1 LKKQA
6 TKKEE
11 KRKTD
16 KNCLTKTLILLNI
29 SLGLKPDK
37 LTFTKKKML
46 NRFLVIFLS
55 LGLFSLNAQNNGRL
69 TGRVIDNQNLLPLE
83 GATVIINETTIGV
96 ITDAEGYF
104 TINDVPPQTYNIEAS
119 FLGYDSQTK
128 FNVIVKS
135 VGTADLLFKLD
146 ELSERLDEVV
156 VGKSPFRTSKETPLS
171 TQSLS
176 AVEIETYPGGNND
189 IAKVA
194 QSLPGISP
202 SIGGFRNDFI
212 IRGGAPNETVYYL
225 DGVEIPNINHFSTQ
239 GSAGGPVGMLNV
251 DFVREVTLSSSAF
264 GAEYDNPLSGV
275 LAFEQRDGNATEMAT
290 KLRIGA
296 SEAGITLNTPLFKG
310 DKERSNTTLMLSA
323 RRSYLQFVFELVGL
337 PIRPDYWDYQWKI
350 NHTIDAFNS
359 ISFIGLGSIDD
370 FSVVAPEEF
379 DAEQQSTIEQVPII
393 QQKTTTIGLSW
404 KRKFKSGNGRMQ
416 TTLSTNRL
424 QNVFSRFSD
433 NENQTG
439 LLFENDAVEHE
450 TKLRLN
456 VTQFLAEWKLSYG
469 TNVQLSNYS
478 NKTLGLLEN
487 FNYASSIDFMK
498 YGFFGKASRSYF
510 NEKLS
515 LSLGLRVDA
524 DSFTTGSTLIDNLS
538 PRLAASYQLTSDQR
552 WKLNASIGRYYKIP
566 TYTML
571 GFQDLQGN
579 FINKNNRYTQSDHY
593 VFGVEYNWTPTARI
607 TVEGFIKD
615 YSQYPVS
622 VLDQVSLANKGGGFE
637 VLGNEPVLDT
647 GKGKSSGIEV
657 LFQQKLTKN
666 FYGVLAYTHFFS
678 EFSRANG
685 PLLPTVWDSR
695 NLLSFTGGYKL
706 KRNWEVSLRY
716 RYAGETPYV
725 PTDVAASLAAY
736 PRIVLDYNR
745 LGDVTLDA
753 FSQGDIRIDKK
764 WNFKRLSFNFYLEVQ
779 NFLAKAVPR
788 PQEYGIAR
796 NEDGTEVNP
805 RNLVLIDTDRTETP
819 LPSFGFVFDF

>member
-1 LKKQA
+1 MLKSL
-6 TKKEE
+6 
-11 KRKTD
+11 
-16 KNCLTKTLILLNI
+16 LTSFFLLLI
-29 SLGLKPDK
+29 SL
-37 LTFTKKKML
+37 
-46 NRFLVIFLS
+46 VY
-55 LGLFSLNAQNNGRL
+55 AQNNGTL
-69 TGRVIDNQNLLPLE
+69 TGQVIDNKTLLPLE
-83 GATVIINETTIGV
+83 GSTVLVEGTTIGV

-104 TINDVPPQTYNIEAS
+104 SIQDIPPKTYKITAS
-119 FLGYDSQTK
+119 FLGYTSETK

-135 VGTADLLFKLD
+135 VGTADLLFKLEED
-146 ELSERLDEVV
+146 NQILDEVV
-156 VGKSPFRTSKETPLS
+156 VVKSSFRTTKETPLS

-212 IRGGAPNETVYYL
+212 IRGGAPNESVYYL
-225 DGVEIPNINHFSTQ
+225 DGIEIPNINHFSTQ

-251 DFVREVTLSSSAF
+251 DFIRNVTLSSSAF

-275 LAFEQRDGNATEMAT
+275 LAFEQRDGNT
-290 KLRIGA
+290 KDFAAKVRVGA
-296 SEAGITLNTPLFKG
+296 SEAGITINTPLFKG
-310 DKERSNTTLMLSA
+310 DKERSNTTLMLSV
-323 RRSYLQFVFELVGL
+323 RRSYLQFIFELVGL
-337 PIRPDYWDYQWKI
+337 PIRPDYWDYQWKLT
-350 NHTIDAFNS
+350 HTVDTYNS

-370 FSVVAPEEF
+370 FSVVAPDEF
-379 DAEQQSTIEQVPII
+379 DAEQQATIEQVPII
-393 QQKTTTIGLSW
+393 QQRTTTLGLSW
-404 KRKFKSGNGRMQ
+404 TRKFKNGNGLML

-424 QNVFSRFSD
+424 QNLFSRFED
-433 NENQTG
+433 NEAKSG
-439 LLFENDAVEHE
+439 LLFENDAVEQE
-450 TKLRLN
+450 TKLRSK
-456 VTQFLAEWKLSYG
+456 VTRYSGNWKYSYG
-469 TNVQLSNYS
+469 FNLQLSKYS
-478 NKTLGLLEN
+478 NATLSLLEN
-487 FNYASSIDFMK
+487 FNYATSINFTK

-510 NEKLS
+510 NERLS
-515 LSLGLRVDA
+515 LSLGLRLDA
-524 DSFTTGSTLIDNLS
+524 DSFTTGSSLIDNLS
-538 PRLAASYQLTSDQR
+538 PRFAASYRLTQDER
-552 WKLNASIGRYYKIP
+552 WKVNTSIGRYFKMP

-571 GFQDLQGN
+571 GFQDINGN

-593 VFGVEYNWTPTARI
+593 VLGIEYNWSPTSRI
-607 TVEGFIKD
+607 TIEGFLKD

-637 VLGNEPVLDT
+637 VLGNEPVID
-647 GKGKSSGIEV
+647 SGEGQSLGMEV

-666 FYGVLAYTHFFS
+666 FYGVLAYTYFFS
-678 EFSRANG
+678 EFSRENG

-706 KRNWEVSLRY
+706 KRNWEISLRY
-716 RYAGETPYV
+716 RYAGKTPYV

-745 LGDVTLDA
+745 LGDVSLDV

-779 NFLAKAVPR
+779 NFLAQAVPR
-788 PQEYGIAR
+788 PLEYGLAR
-796 NEDGTEVNP
+796 TDDGMEVQP
-805 RNLVLIDTDRTETP
+805 RNLVVIDTDRTQTP

>member
-1 LKKQA
+1 
-6 TKKEE
+6 
-11 KRKTD
+11 
-16 KNCLTKTLILLNI
+16 
-29 SLGLKPDK
+29 
-37 LTFTKKKML
+37 ML
-46 NRFLVIFLS
+46 NRLLVIFLS
-55 LGLFSLNAQNNGRL
+55 LGIFSLNAQNNGRL
-69 TGRVIDNQNLLPLE
+69 TGRVIDNQSLLPLE

-96 ITDAEGYF
+96 VTDAEGYF

-119 FLGYDSQTK
+119 FLGYGSQTK

-146 ELSERLDEVV
+146 ELSESLDEVV
-156 VGKSPFRTSKETPLS
+156 VAKSPFRTSKETPLS

-290 KLRIGA
+290 KVRIGA
-296 SEAGITLNTPLFKG
+296 SEAGVTLNTPLFKG

-370 FSVVAPEEF
+370 FSVVASDEF

-393 QQKTTTIGLSW
+393 KQKTNTVGLSW
-404 KRKFKSGNGRMQ
+404 KRKFKSGKGRMQ

-439 LLFENDAVEHE
+439 LLFENEAVEQE
-450 TKLRLN
+450 TKLRLH
-456 VTQFLAEWKLSYG
+456 VTQFSSDWKLIYG
-469 TNVQLSNYS
+469 ANIQLSNYS
-478 NKTLGLLEN
+478 NETLGLLEN

-498 YGFFGKASRSYF
+498 YGFFGKASRSYL
-510 NEKLS
+510 EDKLS
-515 LSLGLRVDA
+515 LSFGLRLDA
-524 DSFTTGSTLIDNLS
+524 DSFTTGSSLIDNLS
-538 PRLAASYQLTSDQR
+538 PRLAASYQLSSDQR
-552 WKLNASIGRYYKIP
+552 WKLNASVGRYYKIP
-566 TYTML
+566 PYTML
-571 GFQDLQGN
+571 GFQDLQEN

-637 VLGNEPVLDT
+637 VLGNEPVVDT

-745 LGDVTLDA
+745 LGDVTLDE
-753 FSQGDIRIDKK
+753 FNQGDIRIDKK

-788 PQEYGIAR
+788 PLEYGIAR
-796 NEDGTEVNP
+796 NVDGTEINP
-805 RNLVLIDTDRTETP
+805 RSLVQIDTDRTETP

>member
-1 LKKQA
+1 MLKSL
-6 TKKEE
+6 
-11 KRKTD
+11 
-16 KNCLTKTLILLNI
+16 LTSFFLLLI
-29 SLGLKPDK
+29 SL
-37 LTFTKKKML
+37 
-46 NRFLVIFLS
+46 VY
-55 LGLFSLNAQNNGRL
+55 AQNNGTL
-69 TGRVIDNQNLLPLE
+69 TGQVIDNKTLLPLE
-83 GATVIINETTIGV
+83 GSTVLVEGTTIGV

-104 TINDVPPQTYNIEAS
+104 SIQDIPPKTYKITAS
-119 FLGYDSQTK
+119 FLGYTSETK

-135 VGTADLLFKLD
+135 VGTADLLFKLEED
-146 ELSERLDEVV
+146 NQILDEVV
-156 VGKSPFRTSKETPLS
+156 VVKSSFRTTKETPLS

-212 IRGGAPNETVYYL
+212 IRGGAPNESVYYL
-225 DGVEIPNINHFSTQ
+225 DGIEIPNINHFSTQ

-251 DFVREVTLSSSAF
+251 DFIRNVTLSSSAF

-275 LAFEQRDGNATEMAT
+275 LAFEQRDGNT
-290 KLRIGA
+290 KNFAAKVRVGA
-296 SEAGITLNTPLFKG
+296 SEAGITINAPLFKG

-323 RRSYLQFVFELVGL
+323 RRSYLQFIFELVGL
-337 PIRPDYWDYQWKI
+337 PIRPDYWDYQWKLT
-350 NHTIDAFNS
+350 HTVDTYNS

-370 FSVVAPEEF
+370 FSVVAPDEF
-379 DAEQQSTIEQVPII
+379 DAEQQATIEQVPII
-393 QQKTTTIGLSW
+393 QQRTTTLGLSW
-404 KRKFKSGNGRMQ
+404 TRKFKNGNGLML

-424 QNVFSRFSD
+424 QNLFSRFED
-433 NENQTG
+433 NEAKSG
-439 LLFENDAVEHE
+439 LLFENDAVEQE
-450 TKLRLN
+450 TKLRSK
-456 VTQFLAEWKLSYG
+456 VTRYSGNWKYSYG
-469 TNVQLSNYS
+469 FNLQLSKYS
-478 NKTLGLLEN
+478 NATLSLLEN
-487 FNYASSIDFMK
+487 FNYATSINFTK

-510 NEKLS
+510 NERLS
-515 LSLGLRVDA
+515 LSLGLRLDA
-524 DSFTTGSTLIDNLS
+524 DSFTTGSSLIDNLS
-538 PRLAASYQLTSDQR
+538 PRFAASYRLTQDER
-552 WKLNASIGRYYKIP
+552 WKVNTSIGRYFKMP

-571 GFQDLQGN
+571 GFQDINGN

-593 VFGVEYNWTPTARI
+593 VLGVEYNWSPTSRI
-607 TVEGFIKD
+607 TIEGFLKD

-637 VLGNEPVLDT
+637 VLGNEPVID
-647 GKGKSSGIEV
+647 SGEGQSLGMEV

-666 FYGVLAYTHFFS
+666 FYGVLAYTYFFS
-678 EFSRANG
+678 EFSRENG

-706 KRNWEVSLRY
+706 KRNWEISLRY
-716 RYAGETPYV
+716 RYAGKTPYV

-745 LGDVTLDA
+745 LGDVNLDV

-779 NFLAKAVPR
+779 NFLAQAVPR
-788 PQEYGIAR
+788 PLEYGLER
-796 NEDGTEVNP
+796 TDDGMEVQP
-805 RNLVLIDTDRTETP
+805 RNLVVIDTDRTQTP

>member
-1 LKKQA
+1 MLG
-6 TKKEE
+6 
-11 KRKTD
+11 KRLLPLFICS
-16 KNCLTKTLILLNI
+16 CL
-29 SLGLKPDK
+29 
-37 LTFTKKKML
+37 F
-46 NRFLVIFLS
+46 IF
-55 LGLFSLNAQNNGRL
+55 AQNNGTLR
-69 TGRVIDNQNLLPLE
+69 GRVLDSQSLLPLE
-83 GATVIINETTIGV
+83 GATVIIEGTTLGV
-96 ITDAEGYF
+96 ITDSEGYF
-104 TINDVPPQTYNIEAS
+104 TLNDVPPQTYNIVAS
-119 FLGYDSQTK
+119 FLGYANQTE

-135 VGTADLLFKLD
+135 VGTADLLFKL
-146 ELSERLDEVV
+146 EEVSESLDEVV
-156 VGKSPFRTSKETPLS
+156 VAKSPFRNNKETPLS

-251 DFVREVTLSSSAF
+251 DFIREVTLSASAF

-275 LAFEQRDGNATEMAT
+275 LAFEQRDGNTQKTAT
-290 KLRIGA
+290 KVRVGA
-296 SEAGITLNTPLFKG
+296 SEAGFTLNTPLFKG

-323 RRSYLQFVFELVGL
+323 RRSYLQFIFELVGL
-337 PIRPDYWDYQWKI
+337 PIRPDYWDYQWKVT
-350 NHTIDAFNS
+350 HTIDAYNS
-359 ISFIGLGSIDD
+359 IRFIGLGSIDD

-379 DAEQQSTIEQVPII
+379 DAEQQSTIDQVPII
-393 QQKTTTIGLSW
+393 QQQTNTMGLSW
-404 KRKFKSGNGRMQ
+404 IRKFKSGNGRMQ
-416 TTLSTNRL
+416 TTLSSNRL
-424 QNVFSRFSD
+424 QNTFSRFSD
-433 NENQTG
+433 NENKSG
-439 LLFENDAVEHE
+439 LLFENDAVEQE
-450 TKLRLN
+450 TKLR
-456 VTQFLAEWKLSYG
+456 VHITQFEEQWKFSYG
-469 TNVQLSNYS
+469 FNLQRSDYS
-478 NKTLGLLEN
+478 NATLGLLEG
-487 FNYASSIDFMK
+487 FNYATSIDFMK
-498 YGFFGKASRSYF
+498 YGFFGKASRSFY
-510 NEKLS
+510 NDRLS
-515 LSLGLRVDA
+515 LSLGLRADA
-524 DSFTTGSTLIDNLS
+524 DSFTTGSSLLDNLS
-538 PRLAASYQLTSDQR
+538 PRLAASYQLTEDQR
-552 WKLNASIGRYYKIP
+552 WKINASVGRYFKIP

-571 GFQDLQGN
+571 GFQDLNGN
-579 FINKNNRYTQSDHY
+579 FINQNNRYTQSDHY
-593 VFGVEYNWTPTARI
+593 VFGLEYNWTPTSRI
-607 TVEGFIKD
+607 TLEGFIKD

-637 VLGNEPVLDT
+637 VLGNEPVVDT
-647 GKGKSSGIEV
+647 GEGRSSGLEL

-666 FYGVLAYTHFFS
+666 FYGVLAYTYFFS

-736 PRIVLDYNR
+736 PRIVLDYSR
-745 LGDVTLDA
+745 LGEQTLDV

-764 WNFKRLSFNFYLEVQ
+764 WNFKRLSFNFYLELQ
-779 NFLAKAVPR
+779 NFLAQGVPR
-788 PQEYGIAR
+788 PPEYGLRR
-796 NEDGTEVNP
+796 NPDGTEVSP
-805 RNLVLIDTDRTETP
+805 QELVLIDTDRTETP

>member
-1 LKKQA
+1 MLKSI
-6 TKKEE
+6 
-11 KRKTD
+11 
-16 KNCLTKTLILLNI
+16 LTSLFVLLI
-29 SLGLKPDK
+29 S
-37 LTFTKKKML
+37 M
-46 NRFLVIFLS
+46 VY
-55 LGLFSLNAQNNGRL
+55 AQNNGTL
-69 TGRVIDNQNLLPLE
+69 TGQVIDNKTLLPLE
-83 GATVIINETTIGV
+83 GSTVLVEGTTIGV
-96 ITDAEGYF
+96 VTDAEGYF
-104 TINDVPPQTYNIEAS
+104 SIQDIPPKTYKIIAG
-119 FLGYDSQTK
+119 FLGYTSETK

-135 VGTADLLFKLD
+135 VGTADLLFKLEED
-146 ELSERLDEVV
+146 NQILDEVV
-156 VGKSPFRTSKETPLS
+156 VVKSSFRTTKETPLS

-212 IRGGAPNETVYYL
+212 IRGGAPNESVYYL
-225 DGVEIPNINHFSTQ
+225 DGIEIPNINHFSTQ

-251 DFVREVTLSSSAF
+251 DFIRNVTLSSSAF

-275 LAFEQRDGNATEMAT
+275 LAFEQRDGNT
-290 KLRIGA
+290 KDFAAKVRVGA
-296 SEAGITLNTPLFKG
+296 SEAGITINSPLFKG

-323 RRSYLQFVFELVGL
+323 RRSYLQFIFELVGL
-337 PIRPDYWDYQWKI
+337 PIRPDYWDYQWKLT
-350 NHTIDAFNS
+350 HTVDTYNS

-370 FSVVAPEEF
+370 FSVVAPDEF
-379 DAEQQSTIEQVPII
+379 DAEQQATIEQVPII
-393 QQKTTTIGLSW
+393 QQRTTTLGLSW
-404 KRKFKSGNGRMQ
+404 TRKFKNGNGLML

-424 QNVFSRFSD
+424 QNLFSRFED
-433 NENQTG
+433 NEAKSG
-439 LLFENDAVEHE
+439 LLFENDAVEQE
-450 TKLRLN
+450 TKLRSK
-456 VTQFLAEWKLSYG
+456 VTRYSGNWKYSYG
-469 TNVQLSNYS
+469 FNLQLSKYS
-478 NKTLGLLEN
+478 NATLSLLDN
-487 FNYASSIDFMK
+487 FNYATSINFTK

-510 NEKLS
+510 NERLS
-515 LSLGLRVDA
+515 LSLGLRLDA
-524 DSFTTGSTLIDNLS
+524 DSFTTGSSLIDNLS
-538 PRLAASYQLTSDQR
+538 PRFAASYRLTQDER
-552 WKLNASIGRYYKIP
+552 WKVNTSIGRYFKMP

-571 GFQDLQGN
+571 GFQDINGN

-593 VFGVEYNWTPTARI
+593 VLGIEYNWSPTSRI
-607 TVEGFIKD
+607 TIEGFLKD

-637 VLGNEPVLDT
+637 VLGNEPVID
-647 GKGKSSGIEV
+647 SGEGQSLGMEV

-666 FYGVLAYTHFFS
+666 FYGVLAYTYFFS
-678 EFSRANG
+678 EFSRENG

-706 KRNWEVSLRY
+706 KQNWEISLRY
-716 RYAGETPYV
+716 RYAGKTPYV

-745 LGDVTLDA
+745 LGDVSLDV

-779 NFLAKAVPR
+779 NFLAQAVPR
-788 PQEYGIAR
+788 PLEYGLAR
-796 NEDGTEVNP
+796 TEDGMEVQP
-805 RNLVLIDTDRTETP
+805 RSLVVIDTDRTQTP

>member
-1 LKKQA
+1 MLRRLF
-6 TKKEE
+6 TF
-11 KRKTD
+11 
-16 KNCLTKTLILLNI
+16 TLILGCI
-29 SLGLKPDK
+29 SLY
-37 LTFTKKKML
+37 
-46 NRFLVIFLS
+46 
-55 LGLFSLNAQNNGRL
+55 AQNTGSL
-69 TGRVIDNQNLLPLE
+69 TGQVIDDQSLLPLE
-83 GATVIINETTIGV
+83 GATVIIEGTTKGV
-96 ITDAEGYF
+96 VTDAQGYF
-104 TINDVPPQTYNIEAS
+104 TLNDVPAQTYNIEAS
-119 FLGYDSQTK
+119 FLGYGAQTK

-135 VGTADLLFKLD
+135 VGTADLLFKLE
-146 ELSERLDEVV
+146 ELSETLDEVV
-156 VGKSPFRTSKETPLS
+156 IAKSPFRTSKETPLS

-251 DFVREVTLSSSAF
+251 DFIREVTLSSSAF

-275 LAFEQRDGNATEMAT
+275 LAFEQREGNAKEMTT
-290 KLRIGA
+290 KVRIGA
-296 SEAGITLNTPLFKG
+296 SEAGVTLNTPLFKG
-310 DKERSNTTLMLSA
+310 DKERANTTLMLSA

-337 PIRPDYWDYQWKI
+337 PIRPDYWDYQWKV

-370 FSVVAPEEF
+370 FSVVASEDF

-393 QQKTTTIGLSW
+393 QQKTTTMGLSW
-404 KRKFKSGNGRMQ
+404 TRKFKNGKGRMR

-424 QNVFSRFSD
+424 QNVFSRFSN
-433 NENQTG
+433 NEQKTG
-439 LLFENDAVEHE
+439 LLYENDAVEQE
-450 TKLRLN
+450 SKLRLN
-456 VTQFLAEWKLSYG
+456 VTQFAANWKFSYG
-469 TNVQLSNYS
+469 GNIQLSNYS
-478 NKTLGLLEN
+478 NETLGLLEN
-487 FNYASSIDFMK
+487 FNYATSIDFMK
-498 YGFFGKASRSYF
+498 YGFFGKASRAYF
-510 NEKLS
+510 GDRLS
-515 LSLGLRVDA
+515 LSLGVRVDA
-524 DSFTTGSTLIDNLS
+524 DSFTTGSSLLDNIS
-538 PRLAASYQLTSDQR
+538 PRVAASYQLSEDQR
-552 WKLNASIGRYYKIP
+552 WKLNASVGRYFKIP

-571 GFQDLQGN
+571 GFQDAQGD

-593 VFGVEYNWTPTARI
+593 VFGIEYNWTPTARI

-622 VLDQVSLANKGGGFE
+622 VIDQVSLANKGGGFE
-637 VLGNEPVLDT
+637 VLGNEPVVDT
-647 GKGKSSGIEV
+647 GAGKSSGIEV

-706 KRNWEVSLRY
+706 KRNWEISLRY
-716 RYAGETPYV
+716 RYAGQTPYV
-725 PTDVAASLAAY
+725 PTNVAASLAAY
-736 PRIVLDYNR
+736 PRIVLDYSR
-745 LGDVTLDA
+745 LGEEKLDA
-753 FSQGDIRIDKK
+753 FSQGDLRIDKK
-764 WNFKRLSFNFYLEVQ
+764 WNFKRLSFNFYLEIQ
-779 NFLAKAVPR
+779 NFLAQAVPR
-788 PQEYGIAR
+788 PQEYGLER
-796 NEDGTEVNP
+796 NEAGTEVSP
-805 RNLVLIDTDRTETP
+805 RNLVLIDTNRTETP

>member
-1 LKKQA
+1 MLKSL
-6 TKKEE
+6 
-11 KRKTD
+11 
-16 KNCLTKTLILLNI
+16 LTTFFLLLI
-29 SLGLKPDK
+29 SL
-37 LTFTKKKML
+37 
-46 NRFLVIFLS
+46 VY
-55 LGLFSLNAQNNGRL
+55 AQNNGTL
-69 TGRVIDNQNLLPLE
+69 TGQVIDNKTLLPLE
-83 GATVIINETTIGV
+83 GSTVLVEGTTIGV

-104 TINDVPPQTYNIEAS
+104 SIQDIPPKTYKITAS
-119 FLGYDSQTK
+119 FLGYTSETK

-135 VGTADLLFKLD
+135 VGTADLLFKLEED
-146 ELSERLDEVV
+146 NQILDEVV
-156 VGKSPFRTSKETPLS
+156 VVKSSFRTTKETPLS

-212 IRGGAPNETVYYL
+212 IRGGAPNESVYYL
-225 DGVEIPNINHFSTQ
+225 DGIEIPNINHFSTQ

-251 DFVREVTLSSSAF
+251 DFIRNVTLSSSAF

-275 LAFEQRDGNATEMAT
+275 LAFEQRDGNT
-290 KLRIGA
+290 KDFAAKVRVGA
-296 SEAGITLNTPLFKG
+296 SEAGITINTPLFKG

-323 RRSYLQFVFELVGL
+323 RRSYLQFIFELVGL
-337 PIRPDYWDYQWKI
+337 PIRPDYWDYQWKLT
-350 NHTIDAFNS
+350 HTVDTYNS

-370 FSVVAPEEF
+370 FSVVAPDEF
-379 DAEQQSTIEQVPII
+379 DAEQQATIEQVPII
-393 QQKTTTIGLSW
+393 QQRTTTLGLSW
-404 KRKFKSGNGRMQ
+404 TRKFKNGNGLML

-424 QNVFSRFSD
+424 QNLFSRFED
-433 NENQTG
+433 NEAKSG
-439 LLFENDAVEHE
+439 LLFENDAVEQE
-450 TKLRLN
+450 TKLRSK
-456 VTQFLAEWKLSYG
+456 VTRYSGNWKYSYG
-469 TNVQLSNYS
+469 FNLQLSKYS
-478 NKTLGLLEN
+478 NATLSLLEN
-487 FNYASSIDFMK
+487 FNYATSINFTK

-510 NEKLS
+510 NERLS
-515 LSLGLRVDA
+515 LSLGLRLDA
-524 DSFTTGSTLIDNLS
+524 DSFTTGSSLIDNLS
-538 PRLAASYQLTSDQR
+538 PRFAASYRLTQDER
-552 WKLNASIGRYYKIP
+552 WKVNTSIGRYFKMP

-571 GFQDLQGN
+571 GFQDINGN

-593 VFGVEYNWTPTARI
+593 VLGIEYNWSPTSRI
-607 TVEGFIKD
+607 TIEGFLKD

-637 VLGNEPVLDT
+637 VLGNEPVID
-647 GKGKSSGIEV
+647 SGEGQSLGMEV

-666 FYGVLAYTHFFS
+666 FYGVLAYTYFFS
-678 EFSRANG
+678 EFSRENG

-706 KRNWEVSLRY
+706 KRNWEISLRY
-716 RYAGETPYV
+716 RYAGKTPYV

-745 LGDVTLDA
+745 LGDVSLDV

-779 NFLAKAVPR
+779 NFLAQAVPR
-788 PQEYGIAR
+788 PLEYGLAR
-796 NEDGTEVNP
+796 TEDGMEVQP
-805 RNLVLIDTDRTETP
+805 RNLVVIDTDRTQTP

>member
-1 LKKQA
+1 MLKSIV
-6 TKKEE
+6 TS
-11 KRKTD
+11 
-16 KNCLTKTLILLNI
+16 LFVLLI
-29 SLGLKPDK
+29 S
-37 LTFTKKKML
+37 M
-46 NRFLVIFLS
+46 VY
-55 LGLFSLNAQNNGRL
+55 AQNNGTL
-69 TGRVIDNQNLLPLE
+69 TGQVIDNKTLLPLE
-83 GATVIINETTIGV
+83 GSTVLVEGTTIGV

-104 TINDVPPQTYNIEAS
+104 SIQDIPPKTYKITAS
-119 FLGYDSQTK
+119 FLGYTSETK

-135 VGTADLLFKLD
+135 VGTADLLFKLEED
-146 ELSERLDEVV
+146 NQILDEVV
-156 VGKSPFRTSKETPLS
+156 VVKSSFRTTKETPLS

-212 IRGGAPNETVYYL
+212 IRGGAPNESVYYL
-225 DGVEIPNINHFSTQ
+225 DGIEIPNINHFSTQ

-251 DFVREVTLSSSAF
+251 DFIRNVTLSSSAF

-275 LAFEQRDGNATEMAT
+275 LAFEQRDGNT
-290 KLRIGA
+290 KDFAAKVRVGA
-296 SEAGITLNTPLFKG
+296 SEAGITINSPLFKG

-323 RRSYLQFVFELVGL
+323 RRSYLQFIFELVGL
-337 PIRPDYWDYQWKI
+337 PIRPDYWDYQWKLT
-350 NHTIDAFNS
+350 HTVDTYNS

-370 FSVVAPEEF
+370 FSVVAPDEF
-379 DAEQQSTIEQVPII
+379 DAEQQATIEQVPII
-393 QQKTTTIGLSW
+393 QQRTTTLGLSW
-404 KRKFKSGNGRMQ
+404 TRKFKNGNGLML

-424 QNVFSRFSD
+424 QNLFSRFED
-433 NENQTG
+433 NEAKSG
-439 LLFENDAVEHE
+439 LLFENDAVEQE
-450 TKLRLN
+450 TKLRSK
-456 VTQFLAEWKLSYG
+456 VTRYSGNWKYSYG
-469 TNVQLSNYS
+469 FNLQLSKYS
-478 NKTLGLLEN
+478 NATLSLLEN
-487 FNYASSIDFMK
+487 FNYATSINFTK

-510 NEKLS
+510 NERLS
-515 LSLGLRVDA
+515 LSLGLRLDA
-524 DSFTTGSTLIDNLS
+524 DSFTTGSSLIDNLS
-538 PRLAASYQLTSDQR
+538 PRFAASYRLTQDER
-552 WKLNASIGRYYKIP
+552 WKVNTSIGRYFKMP

-571 GFQDLQGN
+571 GFQDINGN

-593 VFGVEYNWTPTARI
+593 VLGIEYNWSPTSRI
-607 TVEGFIKD
+607 TIEGFLKD

-637 VLGNEPVLDT
+637 VLGNEPVID
-647 GKGKSSGIEV
+647 SGEGQSLGMEV

-666 FYGVLAYTHFFS
+666 FYGVLAYTYFFS
-678 EFSRANG
+678 EFSRENG

-706 KRNWEVSLRY
+706 KRNWEISLRY
-716 RYAGETPYV
+716 RYAGKTPYV

-745 LGDVTLDA
+745 LGDVSLDV

-779 NFLAKAVPR
+779 NFLAQAVPR
-788 PQEYGIAR
+788 PLEYGLER
-796 NEDGTEVNP
+796 TDDGMEVQP
-805 RNLVLIDTDRTETP
+805 RNLVVIDTDRTQTP